1 MRRQISSRR
10 SAPQRVYKMLSAK
23 RKRHIVRTIV
33 IIAAIC
39 LFGMVCALGISEYVH
54 LSQMNKVVEASLV
67 PEDKG
72 VDCVVV
78 LGAGLKADGTPNHML
93 EDRIKVG
100 VEVLTRTGAE
110 YILMSGDHSDLY
122 YDEPGAMKKYAEG
135 LGVDP
140 AKILID
146 NNGLSTY
153 ESITRVKSEFGFD
166 NIVIVTQEYHVYRAL
181 YIAEH
186 CDIEAIGVGANLRS
200 YRNQV
205 VYSLREIAA
214 RVKDFIWCI

>member
-1 MRRQISSRR
+1 
-10 SAPQRVYKMLSAK
+10 MLSSK
-23 RKRHIVRTIV
+23 RKRLIVRVIV
-33 IIAAIC
+33 VIAVIC
-39 LFGMVCALGISEYVH
+39 LLGVVGILGISEYVH

-67 PEDKG
+67 PEDKSI
-72 VDCVVV
+72 DCVVV
-78 LGAGLKADGTPNHML
+78 LGAGLKDDGTPNHML

-100 VEVLTRTGAE
+100 VEVFERTGAK

-140 AKILID
+140 SKILID
-146 NNGLSTY
+146 NNGFSTY

-186 CDIEAIGVGANLRS
+186 CDIDAIGVGADLRS

-205 VYSLREIAA
+205 IYSLREIAA

>member
-1 MRRQISSRR
+1 
-10 SAPQRVYKMLSAK
+10 MLLSK
-23 RKRHIVRTIV
+23 RKRLIVRVIV
-33 IIAAIC
+33 VITAIC
-39 LFGMVCALGISEYVH
+39 LLGVVGVLGISEYVH

-67 PEDKG
+67 PEDKSI
-72 VDCVVV
+72 DCVVV
-78 LGAGLKADGTPNHML
+78 LGAGLKDDGTPNHML

-140 AKILID
+140 SKILID
-146 NNGLSTY
+146 NNGFSTY

-181 YIAEH
+181 YIAEQ
-186 CDIEAIGVGANLRS
+186 CDIDAIGVGADLRS
-200 YRNQV
+200 YRKQV
-205 VYSLREIAA
+205 IYSLREIAA

>member
-1 MRRQISSRR
+1 MRRQISLRR
-10 SAPQRVYKMLSAK
+10 NAPQRVYKMLSAK
-23 RKRHIVRTIV
+23 RKRRTIKTIV
-33 IIAAIC
+33 ILAAIC
-39 LFGMVCALGISEYVH
+39 LSGVVGVLGISEHVH
-54 LSQMNKVVEASLV
+54 LSQMDKIVDLKDIHEDESVE
-67 PEDKG
+67 
-72 VDCVVV
+72 CVVV
-78 LGAGLKADGTPNHML
+78 LGAGLKDDGTPNHML

-100 VEVLTRTGAE
+100 VEVFNRTGAK

-186 CDIEAIGVGANLRS
+186 SDIDAIGVSANLRS
-200 YRNQV
+200 YKKQV
-205 VYSLREIAA
+205 YFSLREIVA
-214 RVKDFIWCI
+214 RLKDFVWCM